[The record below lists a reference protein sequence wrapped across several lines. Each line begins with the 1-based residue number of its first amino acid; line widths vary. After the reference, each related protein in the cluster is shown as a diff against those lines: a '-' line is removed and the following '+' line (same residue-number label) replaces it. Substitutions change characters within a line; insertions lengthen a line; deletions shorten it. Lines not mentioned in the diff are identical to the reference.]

1 MKRLFMYHGAEHKT
15 IACYEA
21 EDELVPARAKKYS
34 RLHPRC
40 GTNYLFL
47 VMAISILF
55 LTVIDAVFIYGFKF
69 EIQNSILE
77 FLFRFGVRIICI
89 PLIAG
94 ISYEVLRAAAKSDGW
109 FAKVVRAP
117 GMGLQLITTK
127 EPTEDMLEVAIAA
140 FYIAMGERS
149 CDYYNKLADEP
160 ENPQPADAAEPHEN
174 AEAAAAEKAECTG
187 NAEPEAK
194 AETAAE
200 AQ

>member
-1 MKRLFMYHGAEHKT
+1 
-15 IACYEA
+15 
-21 EDELVPARAKKYS
+21 
-34 RLHPRC
+34 
-40 GTNYLFL
+40 
-47 VMAISILF
+47 MAISILF

-69 EIQNSILE
+69 EFQNSILE

-140 FYIAMGERS
+140 VYIAMG
-149 CDYYNKLADEP
+149 
-160 ENPQPADAAEPHEN
+160 
-174 AEAAAAEKAECTG
+174 
-187 NAEPEAK
+187 
-194 AETAAE
+194 
-200 AQ
+200 